1 MMDEELSKIEEMVS
15 MYLVLD
21 EEDRTAIRKKVYEL
35 YIKSAHKEA
44 VLKEQAQIPETQRL
58 SDNEIKAETETR
70 ALERFKAA
78 IKLADTVDEYSPD
91 DKAAFLIA
99 LTRIQKRARVTQKPN
114 VHITVS
120 HKATSTKK
128 RIEELLP
135 EADYENARR
144 IYREVMTQMPKS
156 GESL

>member
-1 MMDEELSKIEEMVS
+1 

-21 EEDRTAIRKKVYEL
+21 EEDRTAIHKKVYEL